1 MAKSKYDYV
10 RQFEL
15 DDRCLLNV
23 WMVVRIDGNN
33 FHEFSKRHNFEK
45 PNDSRALGL
54 MNAAARAVLD
64 EFQSIFLAYG
74 QSDEYSFVFR
84 QDASNCN
91 RRASK
96 LLSLVVSLFTSHYV
110 FHWPKF
116 FSDQELLYPPSFDS
130 RIVLYPT
137 EKNLKDY
144 FAWRQVDCHINNLY
158 NTTFWSLV
166 LKGGMNNQAAME
178 RLKGTLSADK
188 NEILFSQFEI
198 NYNNLPQVYRKGT
211 VLYRNKAPVTPLEG
225 DSETVVGTKDVSVNS
240 SENNLSDC
248 TREISPNTES
258 DATSL
263 SAVPLLNVIT
273 SSSKHSKKSKTTKL
287 KPEAVLYQIVE
298 ANCDIISDS
307 FWETDCP
314 LSEFKCSERALP
326 KRNIAIDRLEDFSKW

>member
-23 WMVVRIDGNN
+23 WMVVRIDGSN

-45 PNDSRALGL
+45 PNDLRALGL

-110 FHWPKF
+110 FHWSKY
-116 FSDQELLYPPSFDS
+116 FSDQELLYPPAFDS

-137 EKNLKDY
+137 EKNLRDY
-144 FAWRQVDCHINNLY
+144 LSWRQVDCHINNLY

-188 NEILFSQFEI
+188 NEILFSQFGI
-198 NYNNLPQVYRKGT
+198 NYNTLPQVYRKGT
-211 VLYRNKAPVTPLEG
+211 VLYRSKASATSIEKESRSDGESCVEG
-225 DSETVVGTKDVSVNS
+225 PKDVRLNS
-240 SENNLSDC
+240 SDNSADLTNGTS
-248 TREISPNTES
+248 S
-258 DATSL
+258 DATLPDAPSTDV
-263 SAVPLLNVIT
+263 ST
-273 SSSKHSKKSKTTKL
+273 SSSKLSKKQKTSKL
-287 KPEAVLYQIVE
+287 KLETVYHLIE

-307 FWETDCP
+307 FWETDCL
-314 LSEFKCSERALP
+314 LSEFKCSERPLP